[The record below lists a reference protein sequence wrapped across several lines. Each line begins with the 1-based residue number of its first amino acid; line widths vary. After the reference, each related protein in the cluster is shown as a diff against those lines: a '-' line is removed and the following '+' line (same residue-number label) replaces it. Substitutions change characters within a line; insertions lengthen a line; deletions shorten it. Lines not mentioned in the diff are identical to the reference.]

1 MPSSFSLSRSWSQ
14 DRILRGE
21 KELEKEINALIRR
34 AENLD
39 AQEDKRY
46 VKGKLGSDLPDE
58 LPPCQDRLGRIHQT
72 RKEMKVQTAAA
83 AARQR

>member
-1 MPSSFSLSRSWSQ
+1 MPSSFSLSRSWSH
-14 DRILRGE
+14 DRILRAE
-21 KELEKEINALIRR
+21 KELEKKINTLMRR

-46 VKGKLGSDLPDE
+46 VKGKLASDLPDE
-58 LPPCQDRLGRIHQT
+58 LPLRQDRLGRIRLT
-72 RKEMKVQTAAA
+72 RKEMEAQTAAA